1 MSLNNRKLVLTVLES
16 GKSKCKVLANSA
28 LSWVADVHLLT
39 VSSFGGREKGVE
51 TGPTDQYYCI
61 QQQDGVMTVDE
72 YDKREH
78 LSKTYSVPDTDLS
91 LLHVLVLVS
100 HNNPLRKILLLSL
113 FSIEDIEAINKRNL
127 AAKPHF

>member
-78 LSKTYSVPDTDLS
+78 LSKTYSVPDTDRSGISDS
-91 LLHVLVLVS
+91 LTDRIPEHRPGTCMSAQRSTDPQFWFL
-100 HNNPLRKILLLSL
+100 PYW
-113 FSIEDIEAINKRNL
+113 
-127 AAKPHF
+127 